1 VARSDEVVVSPM
13 SGFAAWGGA
22 AMLAVTSLALVG
34 AFLAEALPLWSGPLG
49 AVALVVAFLLWRGTL
64 VVQPNRAVVLVFFG
78 RYVGTVRE
86 PGFFWVNPLTTKT
99 EISLRARNMG
109 SDKVKVNDRDGNPVV
124 IGAVTVWRVGDTA
137 QASFDVDDLVAYVDV
152 QIEAAV
158 RELAQAHPY
167 DGADGE
173 VSLRSDTQQVAAE
186 LLAALQDRLNRAG
199 VEVMEARISH
209 LAYAPE
215 IAGAMLQRQQ
225 ASAVVAARRLIVEGA
240 VGMVEHALHDL
251 SERDVVELSN
261 ADRGRLVGN
270 LLVVLCGQAP
280 AQPVLS
286 TGL

>member
-1 VARSDEVVVSPM
+1 VLTGL
-13 SGFAAWGGA
+13 GFI
-22 AMLAVTSLALVG
+22 G
-34 AFLAEALPLWSGPLG
+34 AFVAQALPAWSGPAG
-49 AVALVVAFLLWRGTL
+49 ATALVVAFLLWRGTL
-64 VVQPNRAVVLVFFG
+64 VVMPNRAVVLVFFG

-86 PGFFWVNPLTTKT
+86 PGFFWVNPLTSKT
-99 EISLRARNMG
+99 ELSLRARNMG
-109 SDKVKVNDRDGNPVV
+109 SDKVKVNDRDGNPVEV
-124 IGAVTVWRVGDTA
+124 GAVTVWRIRDTA

-167 DGADGE
+167 DGEEGE
-173 VSLRSDTQQVAAE
+173 VSLRSDTQQVAGE
-186 LLAALQDRLNRAG
+186 LLDALQARLDRAG
-199 VEVMEARISH
+199 VEVVEARISH

-225 ASAVVAARRLIVEGA
+225 ASAVVAARRKIVEGA

-251 SERDVVELSN
+251 SERNVVELSN
-261 ADRGRLVGN
+261 AERGRLVGN

-286 TGL
+286 AGQ